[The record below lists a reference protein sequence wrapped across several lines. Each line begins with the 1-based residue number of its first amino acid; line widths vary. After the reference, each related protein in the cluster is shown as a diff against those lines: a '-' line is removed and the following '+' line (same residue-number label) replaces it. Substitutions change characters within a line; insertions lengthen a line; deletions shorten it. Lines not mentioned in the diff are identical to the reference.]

1 MTAKQTALINV
12 TKMLGVAVLA
22 GAVTSLLLIFV
33 PLPYIGIGV
42 CVVVML
48 FLVHM
53 IYELELSKA
62 EYRETLAQ
70 LKKDL
75 EG

>member
-12 TKMLGVAVLA
+12 AKMLGVAVLA

-33 PLPYIGIGV
+33 PLPLLGIGV

>member
-1 MTAKQTALINV
+1 MTPKQTALINV
-12 TKMLGVAVLA
+12 AKMLGVAVLA
-22 GAVTSLLLIFV
+22 GAVTSLLLIHV
-33 PLPYIGIGV
+33 PLPLLGIGA

-48 FLVHM
+48 VLVHM

-62 EYRETLAQ
+62 EYRETLTQ